1 MCARA
6 ERGEVRPLKSRRVG
20 CTCSD
25 GDNTRAGYAVA
36 MLCLAS
42 CRQLDV
48 MVSYFSHE
56 GPDVGAGSM
65 LMVLAGSIS
74 LSVYAGT
81 FARGGT
87 LLHQFRDADMVESR
101 WMQ

>member
-1 MCARA
+1 MFTSA
-6 ERGEVRPLKSRRVG
+6 ERGEVRPLKSRRQG

-25 GDNTRAGYAVA
+25 GDNTRAGYALA

-56 GPDVGAGSM
+56 GPDVGEGSM
-65 LMVLAGSIS
+65 LLFLAGYRRACQFST
-74 LSVYAGT
+74 VN
-81 FARGGT
+81 FT
-87 LLHQFRDADMVESR
+87 LCVRWNLH
-101 WMQ
+101 